1 MKLGSKIFIIL
12 YFISFNHSFAQEK
25 IILTPL
31 INLEKIKPSFEDIDI
46 ENENINSQ
54 QNLKKKNSKN
64 LKSSQA
70 VLIGLDKITA
80 KSSELVVNL
89 NESKNLDL

>member
-12 YFISFNHSFAQEK
+12 YFISFNHSFAEEK
-25 IILTPL
+25 IILSPL

-54 QNLKKKNSKN
+54 QNLKKKK
-64 LKSSQA
+64 
-70 VLIGLDKITA
+70 KILRT
-80 KSSELVVNL
+80 
-89 NESKNLDL
+89 